1 VEEYLDSSIILLE
14 LGRTLNLVLVKMF
27 TIAIRVPTL
36 DAFDL
41 ENITFD
47 ANVDC
52 DEDEDDGG
60 EDIITGLDIET

>member
-1 VEEYLDSSIILLE
+1 
-14 LGRTLNLVLVKMF
+14 MF